1 MFIENNR
8 ALLYSTV
15 LRGPLMFGEK
25 TAILTAIHGSEYPCR
40 ILLEQYHI
48 NDFYLIALK

>member
-25 TAILTAIHGSEYPCR
+25 TAIHGSEYPCR